1 MSTTFLAAGLMLV
14 SAFSHALFNALTK
27 RSADKVLFRATFLG
41 ASGLMALTLLPLVGL
56 PSWETYRFLFISV
69 FIHGA
74 YFYTTIAAFDRADM
88 GVVYPIMRGLAPA
101 LAGLVAFLFLG
112 ETLGPLQ
119 LMALAGICVVL
130 VAFAWPNRKAPVSSS
145 ALIYALIS
153 AVLIA
158 CYSVNDAAGTR
169 TAPSAFAYI
178 VWFFAFVSLPIATIA
193 IILSRH
199 RLRANFRREAR
210 VALPTSVI
218 GITSFGL
225 ALYAFSLA
233 PVAPLVALR
242 ETSVVFGAV
251 LATFLLREPFGTR
264 RIMLS
269 LALAACLL
277 LLQSAQ

>member
-1 MSTTFLAAGLMLV
+1 MLV

-41 ASGLMALTLLPLVGL
+41 ASGLMALMLLPLVGL
-56 PSWETYRFLFISV
+56 PSWETYRFLFVSV

-74 YFYTTIAAFDRADM
+74 YFYTTIAAFERADM

-101 LAGLVAFLFLG
+101 LAGIIAFFFLG
-112 ETLGPLQ
+112 EMLGPWQ
-119 LMALAGICVVL
+119 LLALVGICIVL
-130 VAFAWPNRKAPVSSS
+130 IAFAWPNRRAPVSSS
-145 ALIYALIS
+145 ALVYALIS

-158 CYSVNDAAGTR
+158 SYSVNDAAGTR

-178 VWFFAFVSLPIATIA
+178 VWFFAFVSLPISIVAMA
-193 IILSRH
+193 LSRK
-199 RLRANFRREAR
+199 RLRANLWREAK
-210 VALPTSVI
+210 VALPTSFI

-242 ETSVVFGAV
+242 ETSVVFGAL
-251 LATFLLREPFGTR
+251 LATFLLREPFGVR

-269 LALAACLL
+269 GVLAACLL